1 MKLEKDSKRRILMQ
15 CKQYENVN
23 LMYIQQTTRLFKLTS
38 PEVAMCRFT
47 VGPTIQST
55 AWIVGI
61 ERRRSK
67 KRNIIFLVGEGWG
80 YVFVCVVSD
89 MFCPNKR

>member
-1 MKLEKDSKRRILMQ
+1 MKLEKDSKSRILMQ

-38 PEVAMCRFT
+38 PEVAMFRFT

-55 AWIVGI
+55 A
-61 ERRRSK
+61 
-67 KRNIIFLVGEGWG
+67 
-80 YVFVCVVSD
+80 
-89 MFCPNKR
+89 